1 MPDIYSFSIFKIIF
15 NWFAEMS
22 GCDNDK
28 ARKGVLWDMEAVKK
42 GI

>member
-1 MPDIYSFSIFKIIF
+1 
-15 NWFAEMS
+15 MS